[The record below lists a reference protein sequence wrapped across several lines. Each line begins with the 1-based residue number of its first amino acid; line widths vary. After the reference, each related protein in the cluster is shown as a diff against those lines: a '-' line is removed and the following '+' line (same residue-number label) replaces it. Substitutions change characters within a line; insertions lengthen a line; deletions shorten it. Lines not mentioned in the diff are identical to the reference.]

1 LCGGWAV
8 SLADRT
14 NRVVEPA
21 ELGRCHEQEAA
32 GAHELIGAFG
42 LHAIA
47 AFSSCSC
54 LFDLEV
60 FLILVEIVITS
71 GDPILEDGVEIG
83 LDVVRIEL
91 LVILELF
98 FLTRPLAEPG
108 SSRLVGNVIV
118 LVGEDFLVEV
128 FERLF
133 VIEDLVI
140 EDLVIED
147 LVVEVFFVELVLQLV
162 VELIVEEI
170 VVSHGSLYASYRQ
183 NPRPG

>member
-1 LCGGWAV
+1 LCGGRTV

-14 NRVVEPA
+14 NRIVESA

-42 LHAIA
+42 LHAVA
-47 AFSSCSC
+47 AFSSSW

-60 FLILVEIVITS
+60 FLILIEIVIS
-71 GDPILEDGVEIG
+71 SSDPVLEDGVEIG
-83 LDVVRIEL
+83 FDVVRIEL

-98 FLTRPLAEPG
+98 FLTRPLANPG
-108 SSRLVGNVIV
+108 SSRLVRNVIV
-118 LVGEDFLVEV
+118 LVVEDFLVEI

-133 VIEDLVI
+133 VL

-147 LVVEVFFVELVLQLV
+147 LVVQVFFVELVLQLV
-162 VELIVEEI
+162 VELIIEEI